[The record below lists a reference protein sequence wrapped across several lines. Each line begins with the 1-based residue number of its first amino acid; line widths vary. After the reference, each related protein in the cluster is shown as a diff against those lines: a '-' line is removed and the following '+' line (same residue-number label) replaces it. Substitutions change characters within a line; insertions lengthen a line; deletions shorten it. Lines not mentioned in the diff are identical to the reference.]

1 MGVFDRLLKQL
12 VTDYRR
18 DFAAWLLGA
27 EADEVEPI
35 AVELPSEPLRT
46 DAVFRVQM
54 QDGNAVILHIEPQ
67 GRRTHRPM
75 SWRMLDY
82 MLRLA
87 ELHQLPMVNT
97 VLYLDRYAGSRD
109 TGQHQHHGPNGE
121 VILSWNYRVVHLWR
135 MSAEDILAIGR
146 RSLLPLA
153 AFTHFQSPAETLPRL
168 VGEIRAEPDTRRQA
182 VLLGQLFGL
191 LRDEELIAMTDKLL
205 SDADIEELKDFPIL
219 WESFQRYLNKAKAE
233 QLRDTLLD
241 TLATRFNPPAQD
253 YRRAEQAIAP
263 LDDLDHLNV
272 LFHRAL
278 LAADFAEFAR
288 QLHGEA
294 EPGL

>member
-12 VTDYRR
+12 MTDYRH
-18 DFAAWLLGA
+18 DFAAWLLGS
-27 EADEVEPI
+27 EVDEVEPI
-35 AVELPSEPLRT
+35 AMELPAEPLRT
-46 DAVFRVQM
+46 DAVFRVQL
-54 QDGNAVILHIEPQ
+54 QDNRTVILHIEPQ

-135 MSAEDILAIGR
+135 MSAEDLLAVGR

-153 AFTHFQSPAETLPRL
+153 AFTQFQNPTETLPRL
-168 VGEIRAEPDTRRQA
+168 VNEIRAEPDAHKQA

-191 LRDEELIAMTDKLL
+191 LRDEELIAMTSAML
-205 SDADIEELKDFPIL
+205 SDADIEELKEFPIL
-219 WESFQRYLNKAKAE
+219 WESFQRYFNQAKAE
-233 QLRDTLLD
+233 QLRETLLD

-253 YRRAEQAIAP
+253 YRKVEQTIAAM
-263 LDDLDHLNV
+263 DDLDRLSV
-272 LFHRAL
+272 LFRRAL
-278 LAADFAEFAR
+278 LAAEFATFAR
-288 QLHGEA
+288 EL
-294 EPGL
+294 